1 MKSFPI
7 LFGLLCSTSALCQ
20 VQVTG
25 IVLDKETGKPIP
37 ELYFEIHKD
46 YDTYIDIDKTN
57 GQGKFTGTIRA
68 EEFNS
73 KSKYQIFI
81 DNNNYEKTAA
91 EIDITSNKPITIEL
105 HPRVG
110 GPRQY
115 GCSDR
120 SLGYYVPYALT
131 GTSELPD
138 SIQRKLTKH
147 LVDRLGNKFYSR
159 TKFTGGQVVNFH
171 RLHIVEPNSL
181 NYKTPVNKY
190 YLCFA
195 IDTISTSIAMD
206 STGKVTQELSF
217 PAISQDAAKA
227 KIISER
233 QAIKIA
239 KQNKAY
245 HKKTTTVFFG
255 YDQKNDCFEWEFKN
269 CTYKGI
275 NVSCSILH
283 LAAHTGQVLRI
294 SRSGGKRSFF

>member
-1 MKSFPI
+1 MKSLLL
-7 LFGLLCSTSALCQ
+7 LFSLLYSTSALCQ

-25 IVLDKETGKPIP
+25 IVLDTETGKPIP

-46 YDTYIDIDKTN
+46 YDKYIDIDKTN
-57 GQGKFTGTIRA
+57 EQGKFAGTISTK
-68 EEFNS
+68 ELNNQ
-73 KSKYQIFI
+73 SKYQVFI
-81 DNNNYEKTAA
+81 DNNNYEKTTV
-91 EIDITSNKPITIEL
+91 EIDIVSNKPIIIEL

-120 SLGYYVPYALT
+120 SLGYYVPYAPSEI
-131 GTSELPD
+131 SELPD

-159 TKFTGGQVVNFH
+159 TKFTGGQVINFH
-171 RLHIVEPNSL
+171 RLHVVEPNSL
-181 NYKTPVNKY
+181 NYKAPINKY

-206 STGKVTQELSF
+206 STGNITQELSF
-217 PAISQDAAKA
+217 PAIAQDAAKA
-227 KIISER
+227 KIISEL

-245 HKKTTTVFFG
+245 HKKITTVFFG
-255 YDQKNDCFEWEFKN
+255 YDQKNDCFEWGFKN